1 MANFQKILM
10 LARIERRGARIVNIC
25 KYLAKYPKV
34 FKKNAVTIF
43 VVIFILKEMVLQFNQ
58 FNYYSLLAKN
68 EIRTNQEYN
77 DTLDLISQIEKCKT
91 IVQIKSLLKQ
101 KLNIAEEV
109 SNYKLGVL
117 GHLSTQNTDKYF
129 KVNVEYDNN
138 VSICVFPKKECKEGV

>member
-1 MANFQKILM
+1 M
-10 LARIERRGARIVNIC
+10 
-25 KYLAKYPKV
+25 
-34 FKKNAVTIF
+34 
-43 VVIFILKEMVLQFNQ
+43 QFNQ

-77 DTLDLISQIEKCKT
+77 DTLDLICQIEKCKT
-91 IVQIKSLLKQ
+91 IVQIKDLLKQ
-101 KLNIAEEV
+101 KLNIAEDV

-138 VSICVFPKKECKEGV
+138 VSICIFPKKENKEGAEL